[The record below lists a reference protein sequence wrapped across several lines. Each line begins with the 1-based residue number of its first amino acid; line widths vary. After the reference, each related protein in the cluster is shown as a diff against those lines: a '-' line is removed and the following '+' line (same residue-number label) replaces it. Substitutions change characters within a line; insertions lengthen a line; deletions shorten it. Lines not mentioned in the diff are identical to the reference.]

1 MFNNFVEL
9 GRPLYPR
16 FSCYLFHRRG
26 GSVGEPLV
34 EILEPQSN
42 VVRDFSRGDWVGRW
56 IDTILFDFSQCHTAE
71 FPIDKLCGRVDH
83 PGNTVTPL
91 SKRMQ
96 SGARLSE
103 QPSL

>member
-16 FSCYLFHRRG
+16 FSRDYLHRRG

-42 VVRDFSRGDWVGRW
+42 VVRDFS
-56 IDTILFDFSQCHTAE
+56 ISF
-71 FPIDKLCGRVDH
+71 DKLCGRVDH

>member
-1 MFNNFVEL
+1 
-9 GRPLYPR
+9 
-16 FSCYLFHRRG
+16 
-26 GSVGEPLV
+26 V

-42 VVRDFSRGDWVGRW
+42 VVRDFSRGDWVGLW
-56 IDTILFDFSQCHTAE
+56 IDTILFDLSQSHTAE
-71 FPIDKLCGRVDH
+71 FPFDKLCGRVDH